1 MWISAA
7 KDALKVFDRQGD
19 GYIMV
24 KAGMKSIVRGL
35 AFVVHFHHVLQVQ
48 VEDLFC
54 WFESKLDIHFVSL
67 KDPSMFK
74 LNIPPLHGRLAVGG
88 SFVTCRH
95 TCANVAFQLTF
106 DLCASQNWSA
116 RSSSMFSLGWAM
128 CSQQKRPS

>member
-24 KAGMKSIVRGL
+24 KAGTKSIVRGL
-35 AFVVHFHHVLQVQ
+35 AFVIHFHHVLQVQ

-74 LNIPPLHGRLAVGG
+74 LNIPPFA
-88 SFVTCRH
+88 
-95 TCANVAFQLTF
+95 
-106 DLCASQNWSA
+106 W
-116 RSSSMFSLGWAM
+116 
-128 CSQQKRPS
+128 